1 MNIFAELFK
10 NLIYRPELNLLK
22 FFFNLTNDIG
32 LSIIILATIIN
43 LVLWPLYISTY
54 LNSQKVRYLQP
65 KLKELQAKYKDN
77 QQDLLKATMDFNKKH
92 GVNNSAFLWV
102 ILGQIF
108 FAAGLWTLTKE
119 VSDGNNVLYGLYDFI
134 FKTNSTTFN
143 TKAFNFLD
151 IGKNAGDFLWL
162 PLLSSIFSFIYG
174 MYTFR
179 WSPKLPPVPKPNL
192 PEEKKKDDK
201 TAAFDPESFQKSIE
215 FQTIYIMPGILFI
228 FNYNLP
234 IGVNIYFCTVNFLS
248 LVRQIYISKFYSSH
262 TLKFIE
268 DLSAS
273 DPDENDNVGEI
284 LNEDIEFDPSDKKL
298 ILKGKSVKKA
308 GQKSAKSANPKAGKK

>member
-1 MNIFAELFK
+1 MNIFADFFK
-10 NLIYRPELNLLK
+10 YFVYQPELNLLK
-22 FFFNLTNDIG
+22 FFFNITNDIG
-32 LSIIILATIIN
+32 LSIIILATLIN

-65 KLKELQAKYKDN
+65 KLKELQARYKDN

-102 ILGQIF
+102 IIGQIL

-119 VSDGNNVLYGLYDFI
+119 VSDGNSVLYGLYKFVYGID
-134 FKTNSTTFN
+134 STTFN

-151 IGKNAGDFLWL
+151 IGKPAGAFIWL
-162 PLLSSIFSFIYG
+162 PLLSSFFSFIYG
-174 MYTFR
+174 MYSFR

-192 PEEKKKDDK
+192 PEPDKKDDK
-201 TAAFDPESFQKSIE
+201 LAAFDPESFQKSIE
-215 FQTIYIMPGILFI
+215 FQTIYVMPAILFL

-248 LVRQIYISKFYSSH
+248 LVRQVYISRFYSHH
-262 TLKFIE
+262 TLQFIE
-268 DLSAS
+268 DLAKT
-273 DPDENDNVGEI
+273 DPDFDEENYIVTDLEAATAITNPKSNKKI
-284 LNEDIEFDPSDKKL
+284 TNKKSKSKKL
-298 ILKGKSVKKA
+298 VKKA
-308 GQKSAKSANPKAGKK
+308 